1 METITLQT
9 KLPTRLLAQME
20 SLVDEGW
27 LENID
32 DLILDALRRFLET
45 HPDGGLNPLTRW
57 CDCERS
63 ASARSAAGSHLKG
76 SSTEQASEVRV
87 PPRVSSFGS

>member
-1 METITLQT
+1 MRRECEGGTMETITLQT

-27 LENID
+27 FENID

-45 HPDGGLNPLTRW
+45 HRPELMEHYIWQDVEWGLRG
-57 CDCERS
+57 E
-63 ASARSAAGSHLKG
+63 
-76 SSTEQASEVRV
+76 E
-87 PPRVSSFGS
+87 